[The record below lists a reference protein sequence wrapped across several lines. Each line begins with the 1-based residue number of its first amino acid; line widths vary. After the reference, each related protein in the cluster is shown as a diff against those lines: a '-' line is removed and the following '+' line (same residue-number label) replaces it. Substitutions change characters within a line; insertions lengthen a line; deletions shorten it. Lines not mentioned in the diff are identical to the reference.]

1 MTVEAD
7 PVPAGRMRA
16 DPLPIGWDATGVV
29 LAGGRSSRFGSDKL
43 AAELDGVPLLHHA
56 VTRVAEVTGDV
67 VVVLAS
73 DAEEPSMPRGPSV
86 TFARDAVAD
95 EGPLAGTLAG
105 IALVTTRLALVVGGD
120 MPDLSTAVLREMLSV
135 ARRTDAGAVA
145 LQDGDRF
152 RPLPAV
158 LRVESARTAA
168 PPLLADG
175 ERRLRA
181 LVRALDPTVIDEAS
195 WLTLDPER
203 RTLLDVDQPDDLVR
217 AEASAS

>member
-1 MTVEAD
+1 
-7 PVPAGRMRA
+7 MRA
-16 DPLPIGWDATGVV
+16 DPARIGWDATGVV

-56 VTRVAEVTGDV
+56 VTRVAEVTGEV

-73 DAEEPSMPRGPSV
+73 GAEEPSMPRGPVV
-86 TFARDAVAD
+86 TFARDAVVD
-95 EGPLAGTLAG
+95 EGPLAGALAG
-105 IALVTTRLALVVGGD
+105 IALVATRLALVVGGD
-120 MPDLSTAVLREMLSV
+120 MPDLSTTVLREMLSV
-135 ARRTDAGAVA
+135 AHRTDAGAVA

-168 PPLLADG
+168 PALLADG

-181 LVRALDPTVIDEAS
+181 LVTALDPTVIDEAS
-195 WLTLDPER
+195 WLTLDPQR

-217 AEASAS
+217 AEGPSL

>member
-1 MTVEAD
+1 MTAD
-7 PVPAGRMRA
+7 MDPAPAGRMRA
-16 DPLPIGWDATGVV
+16 DPAATGWDATGVV

-56 VTRVAEVTGDV
+56 VTRVSEVTGDA

-73 DAEEPSMPRGPSV
+73 GADEPSMPPGASV
-86 TFARDAVAD
+86 SFARDADAD
-95 EGPLAGTLAG
+95 QGPLAGVVAG
-105 IALVTTRLALVVGGD
+105 LEVVSTRLALVVGGD
-120 MPDLSTAVLREMLSV
+120 MPDLSVAVLREMLGV
-135 ARRTDAGAVA
+135 AHRTDAGAVA

-158 LRVESARTAA
+158 LRVESARLAA
-168 PPLLADG
+168 PALLADG

-181 LVRALDPTVIDEAS
+181 LVTALDPTVIDEAS
-195 WLTLDPER
+195 WLTIDPER

-217 AEASAS
+217 AEAPSS